1 MAPIDRNS
9 QWQGVTTIT
18 KLQIDTTDDI
28 VLKNGLLYKDGNP
41 DPIPVEFIGDSGTIN
56 WEHKDTI
63 ITISNDQIIRYFK
76 GMYFLNFKT
85 SGDLWNVTTMSLDKN
100 AILKLRKITGGDE
113 EIEQIKNATTLTEI
127 VDDEGVLI
135 DYKIRPTKKEL
146 KEMLKLDIFKV
157 EESFQK
163 IRIVTLR

>member
-1 MAPIDRNS
+1 
-9 QWQGVTTIT
+9 
-18 KLQIDTTDDI
+18 
-28 VLKNGLLYKDGNP
+28 
-41 DPIPVEFIGDSGTIN
+41 
-56 WEHKDTI
+56 
-63 ITISNDQIIRYFK
+63 
-76 GMYFLNFKT
+76 MYFLNFKT